1 MLNGS
6 LRFKLPHRSIR
17 RERGLSMV
25 ELMVGVAIGLFVVA
39 GATVA
44 VSNQLGDNRRLML
57 ETQMQQDL
65 RAAADLIA
73 RDLRRGGYWGAAE
86 SGVWNASTV
95 SVASNPYTSMSATV
109 SGTAASAVTF
119 AYSRSAVE
127 NNAIDATDESG
138 FRLSNAGVIEMRT
151 GGGWQALTD
160 VNTMRVTNF
169 QVILTKSD
177 IALACFNA
185 CPIGAV
191 NCPPTQSVRE
201 FEILIDATAVHD
213 ASVQR
218 SVRSKARLR
227 NDVVVGA
234 CPT

>member
-1 MLNGS
+1 MLTSVRGGAWLGS
-6 LRFKLPHRSIR
+6 RKQA
-17 RERGLSMV
+17 GLSLV

-57 ETQMQQDL
+57 ETQVQQDL

-73 RDLRRGGYWGAAE
+73 RDLRRAGYWGAAE
-86 SGVWNASTV
+86 TGVWNASSV
-95 SVASNPYTSMSATV
+95 SVASNPYAPMSAAT

-119 AYSRSAVE
+119 AYSRSSAE
-127 NNAIDATDESG
+127 NNSIDATDESG

-160 VNTMRVTNF
+160 SNTMRVTNF
-169 QVILTKSD
+169 QVKLEKTD
-177 IALACFNA
+177 VALACFNT
-185 CPIGAV
+185 CPVGAV
-191 NCPPTQSVRE
+191 NCPPTQSVRD
-201 FEILIDATAVHD
+201 FEIVIDATAVHD
-213 ASVQR
+213 PNVKR
-218 SVRSKARLR
+218 SVRSMARLR

-234 CPT
+234 CPA

>member
-1 MLNGS
+1 MLNGR
-6 LRFKLPHRSIR
+6 LRAGLGGHGIR

-73 RDLRRGGYWGAAE
+73 RDLRRAGYWGAAE
-86 SGVWNASTV
+86 SGVWTASAV
-95 SVASNPYTSMSATV
+95 SVASNPYTPMSATV

-119 AYSRSAVE
+119 AYSRSAIE
-127 NNAIDATDESG
+127 NNSIDATDESG

-151 GGGWQALTD
+151 GAGWQALTD

-185 CPIGAV
+185 CPVGAA

-213 ASVQR
+213 SNVQR
-218 SVRSKARLR
+218 GVRSKARLR

-234 CPT
+234 CPA